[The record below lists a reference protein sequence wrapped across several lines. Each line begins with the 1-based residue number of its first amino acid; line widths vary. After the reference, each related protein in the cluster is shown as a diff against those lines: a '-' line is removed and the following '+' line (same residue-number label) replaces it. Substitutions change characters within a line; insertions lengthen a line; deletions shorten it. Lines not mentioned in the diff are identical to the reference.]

1 MSFTL
6 PDFLNW
12 PALNSLRQQMGAPLT
27 DSFVL
32 TPVYSDISIL
42 DKMNT
47 GGVEID
53 LKDISVHDDGTLI
66 YQGYRGLLHIRDIIS
81 VSGETRMPRYHLA
94 FCQTLEKMQK
104 NSRFERYVMAQSIS
118 GEFKVN
124 IINRTVESKKVKLN
138 VCQNCLDRIRWK
150 GFSITGESRSVR
162 QQRVENFSLSEFFRE
177 YPRDLIGKKSL
188 YTTDT
193 APVNNYSPG
202 WAALSKEIR
211 RNRGYRCESC
221 YLSFSKDDSRFLH
234 VHHCNGLKND
244 NRNENLLVLCIA
256 CHANQPEHEHLKASP
271 DYQLFM
277 TRYHR

>member
-12 PALNSLRQQMGAPLT
+12 SALNSLRQQMGASLT
-27 DSFVL
+27 ENFVL
-32 TPVYSDISIL
+32 TPVYSDMSISE
-42 DKMNT
+42 KMNT
-47 GGVEID
+47 GGIEID
-53 LKDISVHDDGTLI
+53 LDDIIVHDDGTLI

-124 IINRTVESKKVKLN
+124 IIHRTVESKNVKLN
-138 VCQNCLDRIRWK
+138 VCQNCLDKIRWK

-162 QQRVENFSLSEFFRE
+162 QQRVESFSLSDFFKE

-193 APVNNYSPG
+193 APVNNYSPD
-202 WAALSKEIR
+202 WPELSKKIR
-211 RNRGYRCESC
+211 RNREYRCESC
-221 YLSFSKDDSRFLH
+221 DLSFSKDDSRFLH

-244 NRNENLLVLCIA
+244 NRHENLLVLCIA
-256 CHANQPEHEHLKASP
+256 CHANQPEHEHLRASP
-271 DYQLFM
+271 DYKLFIN
-277 TRYHR
+277 RVHR